1 MTRARYGFRAAV
13 GTVALLNLAYFG
25 VEFGVASRIG
35 SVALFADSVDFLE
48 DAAVNLLILLA
59 LRWNP
64 GRRARLG
71 VALSG
76 ILLIPAAA
84 ALVTAWQQVAA
95 RIPPSPGGLSL
106 AGLGALLVNVSC
118 ALILSVHRKRSG
130 SLTRAAFL
138 SARNDAVANVAI
150 IAAGLATLL
159 HASIWP
165 DLLVGIGV
173 AAMNIDA
180 AREVYRVARSEMAA
194 PVA

>member
-1 MTRARYGFRAAV
+1 
-13 GTVALLNLAYFG
+13 
-25 VEFGVASRIG
+25 VASRIG

-59 LRWNP
+59 LGWSQR
-64 GRRARLG
+64 RRAGLG

-84 ALVTAWQQVAA
+84 AITTAWQQVAA
-95 RIPPSPGGLSL
+95 GVPPSPGGLSL
-106 AGLGALLVNVSC
+106 TGVGALLVNLSC
-118 ALILSVHRKRSG
+118 ALILSVHRRESG

-138 SARNDAVANVAI
+138 SARNDVLANVAI
-150 IAAGLATLL
+150 IGAGLATMA

-165 DLLVGIGV
+165 DLVVGVGV

-180 AREVYRVARSEMAA
+180 AREVYRAARSEMAA
-194 PVA
+194 PVP